1 MTEEM
6 NQNQPEGIEVNDQEA
21 AAYIQEALK
30 EAGVDMDQDKIV
42 LVIEHYY
49 GYLATLGLVQEV
61 E

>member
-1 MTEEM
+1 MEEI
-6 NQNQPEGIEVNDQEA
+6 QQQEAIEVNDQEA

-30 EAGVDMDQDKIV
+30 EADVEMDTDKIV

-49 GYLATLGLVQEV
+49 GYLATLGLVTEM